1 MCVRVYV
8 CVLRMR
14 VRAYAR
20 THIQSEHSTGC
31 ARSHVSLYG
40 LGSTLVQV
48 QVPEELVCMFLE
60 ADWEGLCPCVCKCG

>member
-1 MCVRVYV
+1 MCVCVRVL
-8 CVLRMR
+8 CTRTR
-14 VRAYAR
+14 VHAR

-60 ADWEGLCPCVCKCG
+60 ADWEGLCQCVCKCG